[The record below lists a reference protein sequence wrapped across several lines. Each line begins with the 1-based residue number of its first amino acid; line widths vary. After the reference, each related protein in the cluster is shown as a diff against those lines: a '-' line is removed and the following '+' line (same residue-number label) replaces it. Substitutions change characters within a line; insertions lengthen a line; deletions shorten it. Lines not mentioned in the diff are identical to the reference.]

1 MDPRLTSLLK
11 LQEVLSVQRKLELQ
25 YEEIPKRK
33 NEIQTFLKNLE
44 DETQAAEEQY
54 KQYEIEQNNV
64 EIELRQGQ
72 EDRVKKEAQ
81 LMTIKNNKEYQA
93 MLTEIET
100 LDRRNSRNEERLIEL
115 IDAVEKQRDILQEK
129 KNELGKRRSDFQ
141 SELDELEKTVKGLTQ
156 KVEAARQ
163 ETERIKERVDPV
175 LFQRFVRVFHGKQGI
190 AVATANGGYCGA
202 CSIRLTPRLIQLAK
216 RGQDIVV
223 CEGCQRFL
231 YWDHSLDED
240 QLDAL

>member
-11 LQEVLSVQRKLELQ
+11 LQEVLSVQRKLEMQ
-25 YEEIPKRK
+25 YEEIPKRQ
-33 NEIQTFLKNLE
+33 NEIHIFLKNLE
-44 DETQAAEEQY
+44 DEAGAAEEKF
-54 KQYEIEQNNV
+54 KQHEIEQKNV
-64 EIELRQGQ
+64 ELELQQGQ

-93 MLTEIET
+93 TLAEIES

-115 IDAVEKQRDILQEK
+115 IDAVDKQRTILNEK
-129 KNELGKRRSDFQ
+129 KNELEKRQSDFQ
-141 SELDELEKTVKGLTQ
+141 SELAELEKTEKGLNK

-163 ETERIKERVDPV
+163 ETDRIKEHVDPV
-175 LFQRFVRVFHGKQGI
+175 LFQRFVRVFNGKQGH
-190 AVATANGGYCGA
+190 AMATANGGHCGA
-202 CSIRLTPRLIQLAK
+202 CSIRLTPRLMQLAK

-231 YWDHSLDED
+231 YWDHSLEED
-240 QLDAL
+240 QLGAL